1 MEIIITPNN
10 HFDLIKP
17 IGRLDS
23 YTAPEF
29 KETMCQHIKTGCK
42 AFVID
47 MEALDYISSSG
58 IMVLVHLQKAC
69 GELGGGIALLST
81 PELLLSTIKLCGVEK
96 MFSFF
101 DNFDSAAAF
110 FQG

>member
-1 MEIIITPNN
+1 MKIIITQNG

-29 KETMCQHIKTGCK
+29 KETICQQINTGRK

-47 MEALDYISSSG
+47 MGALDYISSSG
-58 IMVLVHLQKAC
+58 IMVMVHLQKAC
-69 GELGGGIALLST
+69 TDLGGGIVLLST

-101 DNFDSAAAF
+101 DNLDSAAAF